1 MNILIADEF
10 LIYRY
15 VIKSYIS
22 KCWPNATIAEAGS
35 LQEVVTNVQEASFD
49 LMILDMHMP
58 GSQKLEE
65 FVKEMAKSTK
75 IVMFSEYAIET
86 NKAKRLTDLGVENML
101 LKSAPGKDVIASLQA
116 VFAVEK
122 MKSA

>member
-22 KCWPNATIAEAGS
+22 KCWPNARIVEAGN
-35 LQEVVTNVQEASFD
+35 LQEVVANVIENSFD
-49 LMILDMHMP
+49 LLILDVHMP

-65 FVKEMAKSTK
+65 FVSRVIKGTK
-75 IVMFSEYAIET
+75 VIVFSEYAIET
-86 NKAKRLTDLGVENML
+86 NKAKRLTDLGVEAML
-101 LKSAPGKDVIASLQA
+101 LKSATSKEVVESFQA
-116 VFAVEK
+116 VFAEDK